1 MKYFKKNL
9 DFKPLRY
16 NHTHTHTNT
25 HLKMHFFPIL
35 EHCDND
41 DGRRRS
47 MRKGLLNLI
56 QQFSYE
62 EDINCTVWR
71 IGCCAVFCGLF
82 FLLYIFFLLFFALIF
97 FTKKNDFFKLSHSF
111 FFCLKPW
118 NNNLLCLFSFSCSSS
133 ILFSR
138 NIIINM

>member
-1 MKYFKKNL
+1 MMMMLPQCTKIRKKSTKIREIAFHNKICNSTRQQCTGFPQRLKSLFFFKKIFCFKNGVINPKRNQLSNEIFQKNL

-16 NHTHTHTNT
+16 NHTYTHTNT

-56 QQFSYE
+56 
-62 EDINCTVWR
+62 
-71 IGCCAVFCGLF
+71 
-82 FLLYIFFLLFFALIF
+82 
-97 FTKKNDFFKLSHSF
+97 
-111 FFCLKPW
+111 
-118 NNNLLCLFSFSCSSS
+118 
-133 ILFSR
+133 
-138 NIIINM
+138 